1 MLNMHCIYMSKG
13 FNIFLHISFIH
24 FKIKLMTVLGV
35 LFMEFG
41 GGGALGLE
49 GNARFFALPEI
60 TASSERIKFM
70 HTQKFTHAKHS
81 K

>member
-1 MLNMHCIYMSKG
+1 MSKG

-24 FKIKLMTVLGV
+24 FKIKLMTVWGYCSWNYGREHWV
-35 LFMEFG
+35 WRRMCV
-41 GGGALGLE
+41 
-49 GNARFFALPEI
+49 FFALSEI
-60 TASSERIKFM
+60 TASSERIKFI